1 MPSKTTQKR
10 GISSPTTDEKRFIR
24 FYVKEGAVE
33 EKIAYAERRAKLK
46 VGTAKRFLAK
56 KRVQSEIKRQMQ
68 PVWDEQRRQELVGDA
83 VLQVTAKIE
92 QDARKA
98 EEEKKAAQNE
108 LAAVVSAP
116 LQRIDETVLEDQL
129 MRMAVGL
136 DQNIHPQQ
144 KLAAIQAAFVIKGI
158 LEQGNTRR
166 VAPGDNENTTSRNPG
181 IYTAVFARLR
191 AEKPADEPIERPAD
205 NNQVFD
211 LVPEKN
217 PDASKSVVLS
227 AIGESIDT
235 PISASLVKR
244 TPQSKV
250 ITVDLG

>member
-1 MPSKTTQKR
+1 MPSKITQKR
-10 GISSPTTDEKRFIR
+10 RTSSLTTDEKRFIR
-24 FYVKEGAVE
+24 FYVKEGAVD
-33 EKIAYAERRAKLK
+33 EKLAYAERRAKLK

-56 KRVQSEIKRQMQ
+56 KRVQDEIKRQMQ

-83 VLQVTAKIE
+83 VLQVTAKLE
-92 QDARKA
+92 QEARKA
-98 EEEKKAAQNE
+98 EEEKTAAQKE
-108 LAAVVSAP
+108 LTAVVSAP

-144 KLAAIQAAFVIKGI
+144 KLAAIQAAFVVKGI

-166 VAPGDNENTTSRNPG
+166 VAPGDDNNTASRNPG

-191 AEKPADEPIERPAD
+191 AEKPADEPVERPAD

-211 LVPEKN
+211 LVPDKN
-217 PDASKSVVLS
+217 HDASKAVVLP
-227 AIGESIDT
+227 AIGESLEAL
-235 PISASLVKR
+235 ASPVPSSR
-244 TPQSKV
+244 NKV

>member
-10 GISSPTTDEKRFIR
+10 GISILTTDEKRFIR

-46 VGTAKRFLAK
+46 VGTAKLFLAK
-56 KRVQSEIKRQMQ
+56 KRVQNEIKRQMQ

-83 VLQVTAKIE
+83 VLQVTTKLE

-98 EEEKKAAQNE
+98 EEEKKSAQNE

-144 KLAAIQAAFVIKGI
+144 KLAAIQAAFVVKGI
-158 LEQGNTRR
+158 LEQGKTRR
-166 VAPGDNENTTSRNPG
+166 VAPGEDDGVINKGPG

-191 AEKPADEPIERPAD
+191 AEKPVDEPIERPAD

-217 PDASKSVVLS
+217 HDTSKAVVLP
-227 AIGESIDT
+227 AIGE
-235 PISASLVKR
+235 PLESLAAPVQTSR
-244 TPQSKV
+244 NKV

>member
-10 GISSPTTDEKRFIR
+10 KTSSLTTDEKRFIR
-24 FYVKEGAVE
+24 FYAKEGAVD
-33 EKIAYAERRAKLK
+33 EKLAYAARRAKLK
-46 VGTAKRFLAK
+46 VGMAKLFLAK
-56 KRVQSEIKRQMQ
+56 KRVQDEIKRQMQ

-83 VLQVTAKIE
+83 VFQVTAKLE

-98 EEEKKAAQNE
+98 EEEKNAAQKE
-108 LAAVVSAP
+108 LTAVVSAP

-144 KLAAIQAAFVIKGI
+144 KLAAIQAAFVVKGI

-166 VAPGDNENTTSRNPG
+166 VVPGDNENTTSSNPG

-191 AEKPADEPIERPAD
+191 AEKPTEEPIERPAD

-211 LVPEKN
+211 LVPEKTS
-217 PDASKSVVLS
+217 DASRAVVLP
-227 AIGESIDT
+227 AIGESLEAHAAPVQT
-235 PISASLVKR
+235 SR
-244 TPQSKV
+244 NKV